1 MMTNKTKTL
10 AMIDSLIEEYRSLYY
25 EYNNLDSDLILS
37 NFEDMIYY
45 DSNGYYSFDIHTANN
60 KDIFEAQIDLA
71 YKIDKLKLIISGIK
85 KLDKLMNQINPS
97 YS

>member
-1 MMTNKTKTL
+1 MTNKTKTL
-10 AMIDSLIEEYRSLYY
+10 TKIDSLIEEYRSLYY
-25 EYNNLDSDLILS
+25 EYINLDSELNLS

-45 DSNGYYSFDIHTANN
+45 DSNGYFSFDIYNANN
-60 KDIFEAQIDLA
+60 KDLFEAQMDLA

-85 KLDKLMNQINPS
+85 KLDKLMNQINPT

>member
-1 MMTNKTKTL
+1 MTNKTKTL
-10 AMIDSLIEEYRSLYY
+10 TLIDSLIEEYISLYY

-45 DSNGYYSFDIHTANN
+45 DSNGYLSFDRYNANN
-60 KDIFEAQIDLA
+60 KDLFEAQTDLA
-71 YKIDKLKLIISGIK
+71 YKIDRLKSIISGIK
-85 KLDKLMNQINPS
+85 KLDKLMNQINPT